1 MTMKPNSLHPFC
13 WRRFLSVAALL
24 AILVQPSR
32 ADDSQLHQLCVWLTG
47 GQRMSY
53 VSTDHPRILPS
64 DGNLRVQTD
73 LMGFD
78 IPRISVLRITME
90 AVSPNDPTAISLP
103 STLEMSSRQRETVRL
118 TPELTPAGS
127 MTTLSWGSS
136 DQAVVRVADD
146 GTLTPVL
153 PGEATVTVRTANG
166 LTADCR
172 VSVLPAHMKLF
183 VEGVDRWGD
192 PWRLGYDFDE
202 QPLVMNRGAT
212 LVVATNSASILYP
225 RSEIHYFALEDVT
238 HGDIYTRIGTLPADD
253 GAAAPD
259 FRAGDLTFSHLSAG
273 ERVCVYA
280 AAGRLAAQSRADTHG
295 ALRLPT
301 QPLPAGVYVVKTERM
316 TFKIQKQ

>member
-1 MTMKPNSLHPFC
+1 MTMKPNSFHPSC

-24 AILVQPSR
+24 AILVQPSC

-127 MTTLSWGSS
+127 VTTLSWGSS

-166 LTADCR
+166 LAADCR

-225 RSEIHYFALEDVT
+225 REQLVRFTLQDVVQ
-238 HGDIYTRIGTLPADD
+238 GDLWTGIAD
-253 GAAAPD
+253 AAADRPSEPS
-259 FRAGDLTFSHLSAG
+259 FRAGDLSFDALSPG
-273 ERVCVYA
+273 EHVRLYD
-280 AAGRLAAQSRADTHG
+280 AAGRLAAEARADADGH
-295 ALRLPT
+295 LQLPT
-301 QPLPAGVYVVKTERM
+301 QTLPPGIYVVSTEHA
-316 TFKIQKQ
+316 TFKIQRK